1 MFGLLIAQCER
12 QEDPSRDDGTL
23 TAPAIQTALQLRAL
37 TGAIKAA
44 HGLVDGLNT
53 ILTEATRAPRFTR
66 LPATL
71 PQLQALRS
79 ILDWSRSLFFIAAQ
93 LTETNQA
100 LHELDC
106 PSGHISSY
114 AALLRARI
122 ILSGKAFVGGFRAVD
137 PENLIIHP
145 DKKFLTETGM
155 CILGDAAIINAA
167 SDVPGGLSE
176 CLIIDQLNAALDAQ
190 QTASLLIR
198 ELIPS
203 LSLKRLS
210 SIHSRMAENPAIFGR
225 LPPGCDPLSP
235 IAG

>member
-12 QEDPSRDDGTL
+12 LEDPSRDDGTL

-37 TGAIKAA
+37 TGAITAA

-53 ILTEATRAPRFTR
+53 ILTEATRAPRFTP

-79 ILDWSRSLFFIAAQ
+79 ILAWSRSLFFIAAQ

-100 LHELDC
+100 LHELDH
-106 PSGHISSY
+106 PAGHISSY

-122 ILSGKAFVGGFRAVD
+122 ILPGKAFIGGFRPVD
-137 PENLIIHP
+137 PESLIILP
-145 DKKFLTETGM
+145 DRKFLTETGM
-155 CILGDAAIINAA
+155 RILGEAAIIKTAP
-167 SDVPGGLSE
+167 DLPDGLSE

-190 QTASLLIR
+190 QTASQLMR
-198 ELIPS
+198 ELIPA
-203 LSLKRLS
+203 LTLNRLS
-210 SIHSRMAENPAIFGR
+210 SIHTRMAENPAIFGR
-225 LPPGCDPLSP
+225 LPPGCDPLTP
-235 IAG
+235 IVG